1 MAKRATELTRQDL
14 RVYLAQR
21 NTDTPDGGGK
31 MTATALTGKPNEL
44 FPPVS
49 DVDSTLGAF
58 DVRLVYPAVLRQDR
72 AALWGA
78 NVILSSM
85 PKMKN
90 VSYLLFKAD
99 FYGQERDSIMR
110 RVEAYAAPTVETRMT
125 LMGTQLKGS
134 RLVQAYQRPEAPL
147 PLVGQRYCLQYI
159 INNNKYYEYFRI
171 ESLTDE
177 LRTFELPDGKEI
189 VRRVISITTQS
200 PLEHDF
206 DGVAYASLGYA
217 DAPVKILGTQVADS
231 ARYYGIRPIAEPI
244 VAGTTAIQIDTIYEK
259 LVPTSTIETAH
270 VDDFGGGRPVW
281 IPIAPRQQIATEG
294 SVPDNN
300 LYFGISILPASIEME
315 GWTDTGLPIAFK
327 RKATKNTRQLPLPF
341 KCWQDIATNTIPTL
355 DTYMIT
361 NNIYAQVDGQEI
373 QIFSADITSDVNGYC
388 WQGSITIPPD
398 DFVRLNLDER
408 KQGQELNISIRIN
421 DETFVFMAE
430 EYSDN
435 RVFGQKSYTVKGRST
450 TAKLGADYAQI
461 QGGIIEQPI
470 YARQVADAQVATTGY
485 RITEW
490 ALVDWYILGGVYS
503 TVNKT
508 PMGVISDIAT
518 AAGGFVCS
526 HPSLPELSIR
536 PLYRVKAWDIATTK
550 PDVSVPSSVVI
561 SISGQKTVN
570 AQYNG
575 VFVMSTHSKGVGAD
589 VWRRGTDREPRA
601 QLLSHALYTNEIIC
615 EAAGMNALSKSGVHK
630 QETVTL
636 PIANKYGLHRAELGQ
651 IWQIQESTGA
661 WQGIVTG
668 VTVSVKIE
676 HDAPVVTQTINVD
689 RYLGT

>member
-1 MAKRATELTRQDL
+1 MSNPQVPISVCASS
-14 RVYLAQR
+14 R
-21 NTDTPDGGGK
+21 NSASEAISERWHNDVCSQIIGVD
-31 MTATALTGKPNEL
+31 TALLHTHLQTVQNCLRTHVIPMQSLQIMQSIISDVSQSVRNCHAINMNEL
-44 FPPVS
+44 PPIKS
-49 DVDSTLGAF
+49 CS
-58 DVRLVYPAVLRQDR
+58 P
-72 AALWGA
+72 
-78 NVILSSM
+78 I
-85 PKMKN
+85 
-90 VSYLLFKAD
+90 
-99 FYGQERDSIMR
+99 
-110 RVEAYAAPTVETRMT
+110 
-125 LMGTQLKGS
+125 
-134 RLVQAYQRPEAPL
+134 
-147 PLVGQRYCLQYI
+147 
-159 INNNKYYEYFRI
+159 
-171 ESLTDE
+171 
-177 LRTFELPDGKEI
+177 RTGI
-189 VRRVISITTQS
+189 
-200 PLEHDF
+200 LEHLRGCGQLQHK
-206 DGVAYASLGYA
+206 GVGLTACHRLELGSSIGMSTWVHTLSYGNYFA
-217 DAPVKILGTQVADS
+217 ACQP
-231 ARYYGIRPIAEPI
+231 AR
-244 VAGTTAIQIDTIYEK
+244 T
-259 LVPTSTIETAH
+259 
-270 VDDFGGGRPVW
+270 
-281 IPIAPRQQIATEG
+281 
-294 SVPDNN
+294 
-300 LYFGISILPASIEME
+300 LPALIVPCQWYSIEIDDVLPPSPYPC
-315 GWTDTGLPIAFK
+315 GKRPPYNKLPIAFK